1 MSHLKKIKRN
11 KLNNSIRKAKCVT
24 KSFSGAKTQNLEHYV
39 TPHLEHGKLDIAV
52 IRIRSNNV

>member
-1 MSHLKKIKRN
+1 M
-11 KLNNSIRKAKCVT
+11 

-52 IRIRSNNV
+52 ILIRSNNVFYKNFDIDTSIINENIIKIRNK

>member
-1 MSHLKKIKRN
+1 M
-11 KLNNSIRKAKCVT
+11 